1 MVKLKKCLA
10 KSKGL
15 LSEED
20 ENFLIKS
27 EQDSQIGDD
36 IQAANFAI
44 TKYYKKLHDQL
55 NGLKQRVGLKAEP
68 YPAFVLANEAVPKQE
83 YTPKPPTAKQLKAAK
98 KALRFKEAEK
108 ALSLVA
114 KYNALS
120 RAAKRFGAGPAI
132 YQALRDE
139 VGRIN
144 ADIFLARR
152 GIKILN
158 KDGSIIKRPPTRSS
172 DDFISLKKD
181 RKQILKDARNVTAP
195 TVEYAVIQDIA
206 NGVVFS
212 LKNFKSFTKIGK
224 SEYDYIPTYLL
235 NDDDVKN
242 VEIESYGAYNPD
254 VANFILD
261 KTEIA
266 NQAADVLENYFV
278 KNARERATIDL
289 VAMYEDMFLEKGEQ
303 GLDKEQLKELDLLEL
318 ENEEL
323 IKAVENI
330 EAEIAEMAQKD
341 LDSEQARKREEQDQI
356 EQDRMEDELA
366 AGMRFSNSGLPE
378 DEGGISTAPP
388 LAGIQQ
394 AVETDVKKQ
403 IEDFGVAKDQV
414 GPVYSVISKVFQGI
428 KDAGL
433 TAARTVGDWVGIGK
447 GEEKSYSLK
456 IDGKDTQVKNVQ
468 VDVVNGFYS
477 PLEKVIAETKQDK
490 MPAKQWADKFGK
502 GEEAKWTGLA
512 DWLAGQPG
520 SVSKADIQ
528 QYLKENRV
536 NVVEVVKSDDIIVN
550 WDDSVFLI
558 SGDIEIGEEVSR
570 FNTLYIVKEKGKNK
584 WSLFSDWDDLEAVEK
599 YSGSLEDAKK
609 AFAKKIQEEELEQD
623 SITQSKFSQYQLE
636 GEKENY
642 KEILVTLPKKISKNR
657 ERFDELVAKGGIDNR
672 TEAEQ
677 KEFMQL
683 IKLLEEERLSEIKNT
698 TDFKSSH
705 FEEPN
710 ILVHLRMNTRKDSEG
725 NKVLFLEEVQSDW
738 GQQGKKEWFAKDKYT
753 ASDVK
758 IDEYGWASIPDR
770 QIESK
775 IKKYTVDGKD
785 EWRVE
790 EFGEIKSK
798 HKTVEEAKQSFVDK
812 YNKLER
818 ESSKMTPTA
827 PFVMDTNAWTKLG
840 LKVAL
845 KEAVAQGADKIAWT
859 TGEQQNAR
867 YDLKKQ
873 VDNINYKSNG
883 DGTYLVYAN
892 KGNNVV
898 FKEKALPEGQLEG
911 SFGKD
916 VAEKII
922 NDKGQSKEGLATK
935 VLEGDDLAVGG
946 KGMKGFYGSPAEGT
960 LGIVGN
966 VAKSLF
972 KQEPKITEIPTG
984 EKYAD
989 YQWTTDVD
997 GNDIIEYK
1005 GERYEFEKESDA
1017 EDFVSK
1023 IKKSNS
1029 TQYSID
1035 ITPELKASVASG
1047 QALFKKGESQK
1058 EFGGFETRDGK
1069 PIGFKYDTDQVARER
1084 FDFSKLT
1091 KIGSGSDRDVYDL
1104 GNGKVLKVAKTA
1116 RGLNQNIYEGD
1127 YYLKG
1132 IVPEVS
1138 ERGLNYVVAEN
1149 TPRLK
1154 SADKI
1159 TIYDPETNEE
1169 VGESTAGQML
1179 KDIGKFTQRDFDNK
1193 KSELQDV
1200 LAKYGFQDILSY
1212 EVLWNDFIVG
1222 RNWGYKD
1229 GLAMHSD
1236 GGTFGGVQ
1244 MLNEYRGKTNMSD
1257 PEFKKIY
1264 DESKKLKK
1272 QFGDTDKATM
1282 YKKDSEEVQAQY
1294 RIENGKN
1301 IIEAIKDFSGSP
1313 KAVVALTHEIMHP
1326 TVVTIIDGAKEGN
1339 KVGLK
1344 HTKTIVDE
1352 FNKAT
1357 GENLTMDELIAGN
1370 DSFRDGKTTKQ
1381 YRDVQEFI
1389 AESWEKYHTEGGKG
1403 FSSSFQQV
1411 LAQITEAFK
1420 AVYRSI
1426 SGKEITPEL
1435 RNFFDEILGKEQ
1447 VSELNKQRQKESAA
1461 PGSFDKVYNAIKKA
1475 LPKVN
1480 IILDDTIQGAGEVE
1494 GNTLRI
1500 NPKYAGLDTPI
1511 HEAGH
1516 ILIDAIGYKNK
1527 VVQAGIDQ
1535 LRKTDL
1541 WKDVETRYPELSD
1554 EMLGKEVLAEA
1565 IGREGANIFESESQK
1580 NKFMTVLSYLF
1591 DKFKRML
1598 GLEKNVAKSL
1608 AKQIIGGM
1616 GTKGLVGTTAE
1627 IQMAKKREKRILTE
1641 AENQVKELVE
1651 AIGENDD
1658 LSNVPYEELV
1668 DVYNAINA
1676 QNIPGKTKY
1685 LRDIKTRI
1693 GMNIFE
1699 REKIKLQNNKDFS
1712 AERAATKDIEPKDIK
1727 FKVLSHFTDNFPI
1740 FKSLS
1745 EMWDAAYF
1753 NKVKE
1758 AREGKNTN
1766 EKLAIDVIKDRN
1778 SRLGITDR
1786 AINFVQSLF
1795 TNINYKYFSF
1805 LDNGKGKLV
1814 TLSEAKKKGYSKAQ
1828 IEYLKFVRDLIA
1840 SRKTLME
1847 SDDIYNMD
1855 MEVLKLDKGFS
1866 ESFKTDGLTQA
1877 FGNWITSS
1885 DGLRQTE
1892 IEFKN
1897 PLTGKTSITSYQN
1910 AETALVKYGE
1920 KGLKE
1925 KAESIALIL
1934 KYNFAA
1940 RRKKSDAENKKRGTY
1955 YLDENGQLKSKF
1967 DRSRPPEASYSTD
1980 FYKAVS
1986 EYIDDNAHI
1995 THISPLM
2002 PVIESIQYLNEK
2014 GVYEFDDEGNKKT
2027 IYAQKPNVEEWMKKW
2042 KDLHVLR
2049 QKDEGI
2055 PELDASL
2062 KFLRFLTSATTMM
2075 FNVPAGA
2082 MNIAI
2087 GNYNAWRT
2095 GNTEMVT
2102 KGNARLFLKGKKKFT
2117 SDYGYGIINPIAV
2130 DIARKYNA
2138 VSTDVDSNPIQ
2149 NIGGI
2154 MSKLGHAITKY
2165 GEFQIQAS
2173 GLLGLM
2179 SDTDFNSFEYRK
2191 NKFGV
2196 DELVF
2201 KKEVTKEK
2209 QIEIEARILKHINT
2223 VSDIQGKYGDKD
2235 RRNIQNNELG
2245 KALMQFKVY
2254 LPDYWRMRYGK
2265 DVGSWNIM
2273 VNGGLKQLKADIK
2286 KNGLKKGLWDNQSKE
2301 AKAFMSNLK
2310 GTAAVALFMILSH
2323 SDDDDDEGAVEF
2335 AEKMLSNLLG
2345 VFDPV
2350 QLKFTITRPIAAM
2363 GVVDRFLTAVEHL
2376 ALWSDDAYMK
2386 STSKYGE
2393 KGDAKILN
2401 DIKGLVPARKAADVI
2416 DMFSE
2421 DEE

>member
-1 MVKLKKCLA
+1 
-10 KSKGL
+10 
-15 LSEED
+15 
-20 ENFLIKS
+20 
-27 EQDSQIGDD
+27 
-36 IQAANFAI
+36 
-44 TKYYKKLHDQL
+44 
-55 NGLKQRVGLKAEP
+55 
-68 YPAFVLANEAVPKQE
+68 
-83 YTPKPPTAKQLKAAK
+83 
-98 KALRFKEAEK
+98 
-108 ALSLVA
+108 
-114 KYNALS
+114 
-120 RAAKRFGAGPAI
+120 
-132 YQALRDE
+132 
-139 VGRIN
+139 
-144 ADIFLARR
+144 
-152 GIKILN
+152 
-158 KDGSIIKRPPTRSS
+158 
-172 DDFISLKKD
+172 
-181 RKQILKDARNVTAP
+181 
-195 TVEYAVIQDIA
+195 
-206 NGVVFS
+206 
-212 LKNFKSFTKIGK
+212 
-224 SEYDYIPTYLL
+224 
-235 NDDDVKN
+235 
-242 VEIESYGAYNPD
+242 
-254 VANFILD
+254 
-261 KTEIA
+261 
-266 NQAADVLENYFV
+266 
-278 KNARERATIDL
+278 
-289 VAMYEDMFLEKGEQ
+289 
-303 GLDKEQLKELDLLEL
+303 
-318 ENEEL
+318 
-323 IKAVENI
+323 
-330 EAEIAEMAQKD
+330 
-341 LDSEQARKREEQDQI
+341 
-356 EQDRMEDELA
+356 
-366 AGMRFSNSGLPE
+366 
-378 DEGGISTAPP
+378 
-388 LAGIQQ
+388 
-394 AVETDVKKQ
+394 
-403 IEDFGVAKDQV
+403 
-414 GPVYSVISKVFQGI
+414 
-428 KDAGL
+428 
-433 TAARTVGDWVGIGK
+433 
-447 GEEKSYSLK
+447 
-456 IDGKDTQVKNVQ
+456 
-468 VDVVNGFYS
+468 
-477 PLEKVIAETKQDK
+477 
-490 MPAKQWADKFGK
+490 
-502 GEEAKWTGLA
+502 
-512 DWLAGQPG
+512 
-520 SVSKADIQ
+520 
-528 QYLKENRV
+528 
-536 NVVEVVKSDDIIVN
+536 
-550 WDDSVFLI
+550 
-558 SGDIEIGEEVSR
+558 
-570 FNTLYIVKEKGKNK
+570 
-584 WSLFSDWDDLEAVEK
+584 
-599 YSGSLEDAKK
+599 
-609 AFAKKIQEEELEQD
+609 
-623 SITQSKFSQYQLE
+623 
-636 GEKENY
+636 
-642 KEILVTLPKKISKNR
+642 
-657 ERFDELVAKGGIDNR
+657 
-672 TEAEQ
+672 
-677 KEFMQL
+677 
-683 IKLLEEERLSEIKNT
+683 
-698 TDFKSSH
+698 
-705 FEEPN
+705 
-710 ILVHLRMNTRKDSEG
+710 
-725 NKVLFLEEVQSDW
+725 
-738 GQQGKKEWFAKDKYT
+738 
-753 ASDVK
+753 
-758 IDEYGWASIPDR
+758 
-770 QIESK
+770 
-775 IKKYTVDGKD
+775 
-785 EWRVE
+785 
-790 EFGEIKSK
+790 
-798 HKTVEEAKQSFVDK
+798 
-812 YNKLER
+812 
-818 ESSKMTPTA
+818 
-827 PFVMDTNAWTKLG
+827 
-840 LKVAL
+840 
-845 KEAVAQGADKIAWT
+845 
-859 TGEQQNAR
+859 
-867 YDLKKQ
+867 
-873 VDNINYKSNG
+873 
-883 DGTYLVYAN
+883 
-892 KGNNVV
+892 
-898 FKEKALPEGQLEG
+898 
-911 SFGKD
+911 
-916 VAEKII
+916 
-922 NDKGQSKEGLATK
+922 
-935 VLEGDDLAVGG
+935 
-946 KGMKGFYGSPAEGT
+946 
-960 LGIVGN
+960 
-966 VAKSLF
+966 
-972 KQEPKITEIPTG
+972 
-984 EKYAD
+984 
-989 YQWTTDVD
+989 
-997 GNDIIEYK
+997 
-1005 GERYEFEKESDA
+1005 
-1017 EDFVSK
+1017 
-1023 IKKSNS
+1023 
-1029 TQYSID
+1029 
-1035 ITPELKASVASG
+1035 
-1047 QALFKKGESQK
+1047 
-1058 EFGGFETRDGK
+1058 
-1069 PIGFKYDTDQVARER
+1069 
-1084 FDFSKLT
+1084 
-1091 KIGSGSDRDVYDL
+1091 
-1104 GNGKVLKVAKTA
+1104 
-1116 RGLNQNIYEGD
+1116 
-1127 YYLKG
+1127 
-1132 IVPEVS
+1132 
-1138 ERGLNYVVAEN
+1138 
-1149 TPRLK
+1149 
-1154 SADKI
+1154 
-1159 TIYDPETNEE
+1159 
-1169 VGESTAGQML
+1169 
-1179 KDIGKFTQRDFDNK
+1179 
-1193 KSELQDV
+1193 
-1200 LAKYGFQDILSY
+1200 
-1212 EVLWNDFIVG
+1212 
-1222 RNWGYKD
+1222 
-1229 GLAMHSD
+1229 
-1236 GGTFGGVQ
+1236 
-1244 MLNEYRGKTNMSD
+1244 
-1257 PEFKKIY
+1257 
-1264 DESKKLKK
+1264 
-1272 QFGDTDKATM
+1272 
-1282 YKKDSEEVQAQY
+1282 
-1294 RIENGKN
+1294 
-1301 IIEAIKDFSGSP
+1301 
-1313 KAVVALTHEIMHP
+1313 MHP

-1403 FSSSFQQV
+1403 FSNAFQQV

-1420 AVYRSI
+1420 SVYRSI

-1541 WKDVETRYPELSD
+1541 WKEVEGRYSELSD
-1554 EMLGKEVLAEA
+1554 EMLAKEVLAEA

-1591 DKFKRML
+1591 DKLKRML

-2286 KNGLKKGLWDNQSKE
+2286 KNGFKKGLWDNQSKE

>member
-20 ENFLIKS
+20 EDFLIKS

-83 YTPKPPTAKQLKAAK
+83 YIPKPPSAKQLKAAK

-120 RAAKRFGAGPAI
+120 RAAKRSGGGSAI
-132 YQALRDE
+132 YKALRDE
-139 VGRIN
+139 VARIN

-152 GIKILN
+152 GIKILD

-172 DDFISLKKD
+172 ADFISLKKD
-181 RKQILKDARNVTAP
+181 RQEILKNALNATPDTL
-195 TVEYAVIQDIA
+195 EYAIIQEIA
-206 NGVVFS
+206 NGTVFS
-212 LKNFKSFTKIGK
+212 FKSFERYTKLKGK
-224 SEYDYIPTYLL
+224 ELEAVPTYLI
-235 NDDDVKN
+235 NDNPGAVKLDLYAREEDIFADEQSAAN
-242 VEIESYGAYNPD
+242 TIAEI
-254 VANFILD
+254 
-261 KTEIA
+261 
-266 NQAADVLENYFV
+266 LENYFV
-278 KNARERATIDL
+278 KNAREKATSDL
-289 VAMYEDMFLEKGEQ
+289 VAMYEKRFLEKGEQ
-303 GLDKEQLKELDLLEL
+303 GLDKEQLKELELLEL

-323 IKAVENI
+323 IKAVEDI

-341 LDSEQARKREEQDQI
+341 LDSEEARKREEQDQI

-433 TAARTVGDWVGIGK
+433 TAAKTVGDWVGIGK
-447 GEEKSYSLK
+447 G
-456 IDGKDTQVKNVQ
+456 
-468 VDVVNGFYS
+468 
-477 PLEKVIAETKQDK
+477 KQ
-490 MPAKQWADKFGK
+490 
-502 GEEAKWTGLA
+502 
-512 DWLAGQPG
+512 
-520 SVSKADIQ
+520 
-528 QYLKENRV
+528 
-536 NVVEVVKSDDIIVN
+536 
-550 WDDSVFLI
+550 
-558 SGDIEIGEEVSR
+558 
-570 FNTLYIVKEKGKNK
+570 
-584 WSLFSDWDDLEAVEK
+584 
-599 YSGSLEDAKK
+599 
-609 AFAKKIQEEELEQD
+609 
-623 SITQSKFSQYQLE
+623 
-636 GEKENY
+636 
-642 KEILVTLPKKISKNR
+642 
-657 ERFDELVAKGGIDNR
+657 
-672 TEAEQ
+672 
-677 KEFMQL
+677 
-683 IKLLEEERLSEIKNT
+683 
-698 TDFKSSH
+698 
-705 FEEPN
+705 EP
-710 ILVHLRMNTRKDSEG
+710 S
-725 NKVLFLEEVQSDW
+725 
-738 GQQGKKEWFAKDKYT
+738 
-753 ASDVK
+753 
-758 IDEYGWASIPDR
+758 
-770 QIESK
+770 
-775 IKKYTVDGKD
+775 
-785 EWRVE
+785 
-790 EFGEIKSK
+790 
-798 HKTVEEAKQSFVDK
+798 
-812 YNKLER
+812 
-818 ESSKMTPTA
+818 
-827 PFVMDTNAWTKLG
+827 
-840 LKVAL
+840 
-845 KEAVAQGADKIAWT
+845 
-859 TGEQQNAR
+859 
-867 YDLKKQ
+867 
-873 VDNINYKSNG
+873 
-883 DGTYLVYAN
+883 
-892 KGNNVV
+892 
-898 FKEKALPEGQLEG
+898 
-911 SFGKD
+911 
-916 VAEKII
+916 
-922 NDKGQSKEGLATK
+922 
-935 VLEGDDLAVGG
+935 
-946 KGMKGFYGSPAEGT
+946 
-960 LGIVGN
+960 
-966 VAKSLF
+966 SLF
-972 KQEPKITEIPTG
+972 K
-984 EKYAD
+984 
-989 YQWTTDVD
+989 D
-997 GNDIIEYK
+997 GQ
-1005 GERYEFEKESDA
+1005 KESD
-1017 EDFVSK
+1017 
-1023 IKKSNS
+1023 
-1029 TQYSID
+1029 
-1035 ITPELKASVASG
+1035 
-1047 QALFKKGESQK
+1047 
-1058 EFGGFETRDGK
+1058 FGGFETRDGK
-1069 PIGFKYDTDQVARER
+1069 PIGFKYDTEQVARER

-1116 RGLNQNIYEGD
+1116 RGLNQNVYEGD

-1179 KDIGKFTQRDFDNK
+1179 KDIGKFTQKDFDNK
-1193 KSELQDV
+1193 KGELQDV

-1212 EVLWNDFIVG
+1212 EVLWNDFTAK

-1229 GLAMHSD
+1229 GVAMHSD

-1403 FSSSFQQV
+1403 FSNAFQQV

-1420 AVYRSI
+1420 SVYRSI

-1554 EMLGKEVLAEA
+1554 EMLAKEVLAEA

-1591 DKFKRML
+1591 DKLKRML

-1925 KAESIALIL
+1925 KAESLALIL

-2082 MNIAI
+2082 MNVVI

-2095 GNTEMVT
+2095 GNTEMVA
-2102 KGNARLFLKGKKKFT
+2102 KGNARLFGGKKKFT
-2117 SDYGYGIINPIAV
+2117 SDYGYGIVNPIAV

-2149 NIGGI
+2149 TVGGI

-2179 SDTDFNSFEYRK
+2179 SDEDFNSFEYRK

-2201 KKEVTKEK
+2201 KKDVTKEK

>member
-10 KSKGL
+10 KSKGI

-44 TKYYKKLHDQL
+44 TQYYKKLHDQL

-68 YPAFVLANEAVPKQE
+68 YPAFVLANESVPKQE
-83 YTPKPPTAKQLKAAK
+83 YVPKPPSAKQLKAAK

-152 GIKILN
+152 GIKIVD
-158 KDGSIIKRPPTRSS
+158 KDGSIIKRPPTKSS
-172 DDFISLKKD
+172 ADFISLKKD
-181 RKQILKDARNVTAP
+181 RQQILKDARNATP
-195 TVEYAVIQDIA
+195 DTLEYAVIQDIV
-206 NGVVFS
+206 NGAVFS
-212 LKNFKSFTKIGK
+212 LKSFKMFTKLSGK
-224 SEYDYIPTYLL
+224 ELEAAPTYLI
-235 NDDDVKN
+235 ND
-242 VEIESYGAYNPD
+242 NPGSKK
-254 VANFILD
+254 LD
-261 KTEIA
+261 IYTRNEDIFFQDEKASAEVIA
-266 NQAADVLENYFV
+266 ETLENYFV
-278 KNARERATIDL
+278 PKAREKATSDL
-289 VAMYEDMFLEKGEQ
+289 VAMYEKRFVEKGEQ

-341 LDSEQARKREEQDQI
+341 LDSEEARKREEQDQI

-366 AGMRFSNSGLPE
+366 AGMRFSKSGLPE

-447 GEEKSYSLK
+447 GEEKPYSLK

-512 DWLAGQPG
+512 DWLAKQPG

-536 NVVEVVKSDDIIVN
+536 NVVEVVKGVVTGRPTDLKSLPDERAL
-550 WDDSVFLI
+550 SYK
-558 SGDIEIGEEVSR
+558 GVSITNPFR
-570 FNTLYIVKEKGKNK
+570 DEQD
-584 WSLFSDWDDLEAVEK
+584 FSDVDPVINYGFTEQQL
-599 YSGSLEDAKK
+599 SDAYKVPIS
-609 AFAKKIQEEELEQD
+609 KIQEWRRSVNGEIKNETKYSD
-623 SITQSKFSQYQLE
+623 FQLE
-636 GEKENY
+636 GDSKNY
-642 KEILVTLPKKISKNR
+642 KEVLVTLPNP
-657 ERFDELVAKGGIDNR
+657 ENKGGLPEGYKIIKKEDYSDAWDGTLNYVIVDYDGYSVMQGD
-672 TEAEQ
+672 TESEALN
-677 KEFMQL
+677 KFN
-683 IKLLEEERLSEIKNT
+683 KLRKIIPPDKKT
-698 TDFKSSH
+698 KFISSH

-725 NKVLFLEEVQSDW
+725 NNVLFLEEVQSDW
-738 GQQGKKEWFAKDKYT
+738 GQKIKREGIGKKPESGERFRAEIEKYEGSKVDNIFIKDSMVFYTDVNGDYISAPINNNKVELEESGPIDPRGLDFLTSLATAKGM
-753 ASDVK
+753 AGVP
-758 IDEYGWASIPDR
+758 A
-770 QIESK
+770 
-775 IKKYTVDGKD
+775 
-785 EWRVE
+785 
-790 EFGEIKSK
+790 
-798 HKTVEEAKQSFVDK
+798 
-812 YNKLER
+812 
-818 ESSKMTPTA
+818 A

-845 KEAVAQGADKIAWT
+845 KEAVAQGVDKIAWT
-859 TGEQQNAR
+859 TGEQQNKR
-867 YDLKKQ
+867 YALSNQ
-873 VDNINYKSNG
+873 VDSINYKSNG

-892 KGNNVV
+892 KGDSIL
-898 FKEKALPEGQLEG
+898 FKNKALPESQLEG

-946 KGMKGFYGSPAEGT
+946 KGMKGFYGSPTEGT

-972 KQEPKITEIPTG
+972 KQEPKITNLKSTKNSEEADLFNQFITRMADKYG
-984 EKYAD
+984 EAGWVAKLNEVEKKE
-989 YQWTTDVD
+989 YQEVTIFKVP
-997 GNDIIEYK
+997 K
-1005 GERYEFEKESDA
+1005 QLLP
-1017 EDFVSK
+1017 
-1023 IKKSNS
+1023 
-1029 TQYSID
+1029 QYSID

-1047 QALFKKGESQK
+1047 QALFK
-1058 EFGGFETRDGK
+1058 D
-1069 PIGFKYDTDQVARER
+1069 
-1084 FDFSKLT
+1084 
-1091 KIGSGSDRDVYDL
+1091 
-1104 GNGKVLKVAKTA
+1104 
-1116 RGLNQNIYEGD
+1116 
-1127 YYLKG
+1127 
-1132 IVPEVS
+1132 
-1138 ERGLNYVVAEN
+1138 AE
-1149 TPRLK
+1149 
-1154 SADKI
+1154 
-1159 TIYDPETNEE
+1159 
-1169 VGESTAGQML
+1169 
-1179 KDIGKFTQRDFDNK
+1179 
-1193 KSELQDV
+1193 
-1200 LAKYGFQDILSY
+1200 
-1212 EVLWNDFIVG
+1212 
-1222 RNWGYKD
+1222 
-1229 GLAMHSD
+1229 
-1236 GGTFGGVQ
+1236 
-1244 MLNEYRGKTNMSD
+1244 
-1257 PEFKKIY
+1257 
-1264 DESKKLKK
+1264 
-1272 QFGDTDKATM
+1272 
-1282 YKKDSEEVQAQY
+1282 AQY

-1339 KVGLK
+1339 EVGLK
-1344 HTKTIVDE
+1344 HTKTIVSE

-1403 FSSSFQQV
+1403 FSSAFQQV

-1447 VSELNKQRQKESAA
+1447 VAELNKQKQKESAI

-1527 VVQAGIDQ
+1527 VVQAGINQ

-1541 WKDVETRYPELSD
+1541 WKDVESRYPELSD

-1627 IQMAKKREKRILTE
+1627 IQMAKKREKRILTD

-1676 QNIPGKTKY
+1676 QNIPGKSKY

-1693 GMNIFE
+1693 AMNIFE
-1699 REKIKLQNNKDFS
+1699 REKIKLENNKDFS
-1712 AERAATKDIEPKDIK
+1712 AERAATKDIELKDVK
-1727 FKVLSHFTDNFPI
+1727 FKVLSHFTNDFPI

-1814 TLSEAKKKGYSKAQ
+1814 TLSEAKKKNYSKAQ

-1877 FGNWITSS
+1877 FGNWMTSS

-1925 KAESIALIL
+1925 KAESLALIL

-2002 PVIESIQYLNEK
+2002 PVIESIEYLNDK
-2014 GVYEFDDEGNKKT
+2014 GVVEYDEDGNKKT
-2027 IYAQKPNVEEWMKKW
+2027 IYAEKRNVVKWMKEW

-2049 QKDEGI
+2049 QKAEGI

-2075 FNVPAGA
+2075 FNIPAGGF
-2082 MNIAI
+2082 NILI

-2102 KGNARLFLKGKKKFT
+2102 KGNARLFGGKKKFT
-2117 SDYGYGIINPIAV
+2117 SDYGYGIVNPIAV

-2149 NIGGI
+2149 TVGGI

-2201 KKEVTKEK
+2201 KKDVTYDK

-2223 VSDIQGKYGDKD
+2223 VSDIQGKYGEKD

-2286 KNGLKKGLWDNQSKE
+2286 KNGFKKGLWDNQSKE

>member
-27 EQDSQIGDD
+27 EQNSQIGDD

-44 TKYYKKLHDQL
+44 TQYYKKLHDQL

-83 YTPKPPTAKQLKAAK
+83 YVPKPPSAKQLKAAK

-120 RAAKRFGAGPAI
+120 RAAKRSGGGSAI

-139 VGRIN
+139 VARIN

-152 GIKILN
+152 GIKILD

-172 DDFISLKKD
+172 DDFISLRKD
-181 RKQILKDARNVTAP
+181 RKQILKDARNATP
-195 TVEYAVIQDIA
+195 DTLEYAVIQDIV
-206 NGVVFS
+206 NGAVFS
-212 LKNFKSFTKIGK
+212 LKSFKMFTKLSGK
-224 SEYDYIPTYLL
+224 ELEAAPTYLI
-235 NDDDVKN
+235 ND
-242 VEIESYGAYNPD
+242 NPGSKK
-254 VANFILD
+254 LD
-261 KTEIA
+261 IYTRNEDIFFQDEKASAEVI
-266 NQAADVLENYFV
+266 ADVLENYFV
-278 KNARERATIDL
+278 KNAREKATSDL
-289 VAMYEDMFLEKGEQ
+289 VAMYEKRFVEKGEQ

-323 IKAVENI
+323 IKAVEDI

-341 LDSEQARKREEQDQI
+341 LDSEEARKREEQDQI
-356 EQDRMEDELA
+356 ERDRMEDELA
-366 AGMRFSNSGLPE
+366 AGMRFSDYKIPE

-433 TAARTVGDWVGIGK
+433 TAARTVGDWVNVGK
-447 GEEKSYSLK
+447 G
-456 IDGKDTQVKNVQ
+456 
-468 VDVVNGFYS
+468 
-477 PLEKVIAETKQDK
+477 
-490 MPAKQWADKFGK
+490 
-502 GEEAKWTGLA
+502 
-512 DWLAGQPG
+512 
-520 SVSKADIQ
+520 
-528 QYLKENRV
+528 
-536 NVVEVVKSDDIIVN
+536 
-550 WDDSVFLI
+550 
-558 SGDIEIGEEVSR
+558 
-570 FNTLYIVKEKGKNK
+570 KEKP
-584 WSLFSDWDDLEAVEK
+584 S
-599 YSGSLEDAKK
+599 
-609 AFAKKIQEEELEQD
+609 
-623 SITQSKFSQYQLE
+623 
-636 GEKENY
+636 
-642 KEILVTLPKKISKNR
+642 
-657 ERFDELVAKGGIDNR
+657 
-672 TEAEQ
+672 
-677 KEFMQL
+677 
-683 IKLLEEERLSEIKNT
+683 
-698 TDFKSSH
+698 
-705 FEEPN
+705 
-710 ILVHLRMNTRKDSEG
+710 
-725 NKVLFLEEVQSDW
+725 
-738 GQQGKKEWFAKDKYT
+738 
-753 ASDVK
+753 
-758 IDEYGWASIPDR
+758 
-770 QIESK
+770 
-775 IKKYTVDGKD
+775 
-785 EWRVE
+785 
-790 EFGEIKSK
+790 
-798 HKTVEEAKQSFVDK
+798 
-812 YNKLER
+812 
-818 ESSKMTPTA
+818 
-827 PFVMDTNAWTKLG
+827 
-840 LKVAL
+840 
-845 KEAVAQGADKIAWT
+845 
-859 TGEQQNAR
+859 
-867 YDLKKQ
+867 
-873 VDNINYKSNG
+873 
-883 DGTYLVYAN
+883 
-892 KGNNVV
+892 
-898 FKEKALPEGQLEG
+898 
-911 SFGKD
+911 
-916 VAEKII
+916 
-922 NDKGQSKEGLATK
+922 
-935 VLEGDDLAVGG
+935 
-946 KGMKGFYGSPAEGT
+946 
-960 LGIVGN
+960 
-966 VAKSLF
+966 SLF
-972 KQEPKITEIPTG
+972 K
-984 EKYAD
+984 
-989 YQWTTDVD
+989 D
-997 GNDIIEYK
+997 GQ
-1005 GERYEFEKESDA
+1005 KESD
-1017 EDFVSK
+1017 
-1023 IKKSNS
+1023 
-1029 TQYSID
+1029 
-1035 ITPELKASVASG
+1035 
-1047 QALFKKGESQK
+1047 
-1058 EFGGFETRDGK
+1058 FGGFQTRDGK
-1069 PIGFKYDTDQVARER
+1069 PIGFKYDTDQVARQR

-1116 RGLNQNIYEGD
+1116 RGLNQNVYEGD

-1149 TPRLK
+1149 TPNIK
-1154 SADKI
+1154 ATDI
-1159 TIYDPETNEE
+1159 VPTYDYDNNLIEGNKYKASEMLNELQ
-1169 VGESTAGQML
+1169 G
-1179 KDIGKFTQRDFDNK
+1179 FTQKDFDNK

-1200 LAKYGFQDILSY
+1200 LIKYGFQDILSY
-1212 EVLWNDFIVG
+1212 NVIWNDFTAK

-1229 GLAMHSD
+1229 GIAMHSD
-1236 GGTFGGVQ
+1236 GGTFGGIE
-1244 MLNEYRGKTNMSD
+1244 MIDRYKGKTNVSD

-1264 DESKKLKK
+1264 EESKKLKK

-1357 GENLTMDELIAGN
+1357 GENLTMDELIVGN

-1403 FSSSFQQV
+1403 FSNAFQQV

-1420 AVYRSI
+1420 SVYRSI

-1447 VSELNKQRQKESAA
+1447 VSELNKQKQKESAA

-1541 WKDVETRYPELSD
+1541 WKDVEARYPELSD

-1668 DVYNAINA
+1668 DVYNSINA
-1676 QNIPGKTKY
+1676 QNIPGKAKY

-1699 REKIKLQNNKDFS
+1699 REKIKLENNKDFS
-1712 AERAATKDIEPKDIK
+1712 AERAATKDITPKDIK
-1727 FKVLSHFTDNFPI
+1727 FKVLSHFTDAFPI

-1778 SRLGITDR
+1778 SRLGIADR

-1814 TLSEAKKKGYSKAQ
+1814 TLNEAKKKGYSKAQ

-1866 ESFKTDGLTQA
+1866 ESFKTDGLSQA
-1877 FGNWITSS
+1877 FGNWLTSS

-1925 KAESIALIL
+1925 KAESLALIL

-1940 RRKKSDAENKKRGTY
+1940 RRKKSDAENKQRGTY

-1967 DRSRPPEASYSTD
+1967 DRSRPPESSYSTD

-2002 PVIESIQYLNEK
+2002 PVIEAVEYLNK
-2014 GVYEFDDEGNKKT
+2014 TGVYEFDDEGNKKA
-2027 IYAQKPNVEEWMKKW
+2027 IYAKRPNVEKWIKEW

-2082 MNIAI
+2082 MNVVI

-2095 GNTEMVT
+2095 GNTEMVA
-2102 KGNARLFLKGKKKFT
+2102 KGNARLFGGKKKFT

-2149 NIGGI
+2149 TVGGI

-2179 SDTDFNSFEYRK
+2179 SDEDFNSFEYRK

-2201 KKEVTKEK
+2201 KKDVTKEK